1 MKIPESITSRKE
13 KMIHKITSEISL
25 LLDKAVDI
33 KLDFRKREYTFDDLL
48 VFLQKNNRSKDLRN
62 LLSAIDSLESTLY
75 LLNNSLNDIADIQQ
89 KFRG

>member
-1 MKIPESITSRKE
+1 
-13 KMIHKITSEISL
+13 MIHKITSEISL

>member
-1 MKIPESITSRKE
+1 
-13 KMIHKITSEISL
+13 MIHKITSEISL

-62 LLSAIDSLESTLY
+62 LLSAIDSLEATLY